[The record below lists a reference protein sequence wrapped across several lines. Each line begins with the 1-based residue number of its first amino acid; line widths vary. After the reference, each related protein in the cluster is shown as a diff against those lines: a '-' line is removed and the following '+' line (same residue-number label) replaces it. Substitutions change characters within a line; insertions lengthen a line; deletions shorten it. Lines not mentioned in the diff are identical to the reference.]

1 MLQVSKDDLN
11 LDIVAESLDKLGIG
25 PNKAAVEPCVEHQ
38 SSDAAFDEA
47 LDAVAE
53 SLDRLGTGPG
63 KAAVARESSDSAF
76 NGLEALTDM
85 VGEGLKQRR
94 RRSSAWLKAD
104 AALIAHGPEKR
115 NQASKRRA
123 VWRQLTDASESENVQ

>member
-38 SSDAAFDEA
+38 SSDAAFDEV

-94 RRSSAWLKAD
+94 RRS
-104 AALIAHGPEKR
+104 IAHGPEKR

-123 VWRQLTDASESENVQ
+123 VWRQLTDASQSENVQ